1 MSIDLDAARTF
12 MTTHAR
18 VLDRHRFELVVGP
31 GEADGATGEQALA
44 ALSGYR
50 NPDGGYGWGLEPD
63 LRAVASQPA
72 GALHAFEAMEDAT
85 SAGAALSP
93 HASSLCDWLA
103 SVSLPDGGLPFAL
116 PVDDPTGCAPLWTD
130 ADTTTSSLHLT
141 SAVAAGAHRVA
152 RHDPAVAGHPWLAR
166 VTDHCLDRI
175 AATDRPQ
182 HVLELRYILWFLD
195 AVADVRPEAVGH
207 LERLAA
213 TIPPSGSAHV
223 EGGKPDEM
231 VRPLDFSPR
240 PDRPLRAQLAPSAVA
255 ADLERLAGEQH
266 EDGGWDVDWVSW
278 SPAAALEWRGW
289 ATVRAVT
296 ILVANGVT

>member
-18 VLDRHRFELVVGP
+18 LLDRHRFDLVVGR
-31 GEADGATGEQALA
+31 GDGDPQRALA
-44 ALSGYR
+44 ALSGHR

-63 LRAVASQPA
+63 LRAASSQPA
-72 GALHAFEAMEDAT
+72 GALHAFEAMEDAAPAV
-85 SAGAALSP
+85 SPDAGG
-93 HASSLCDWLA
+93 LCDWLA

-116 PVDDPTGCAPLWTD
+116 PVDDPTGCAPLWTE

-141 SAVAAGAHRVA
+141 SAVAAGAQRVA
-152 RHDPAVAGHPWLAR
+152 RHDPAVAAHPWLAR
-166 VTDHCLDRI
+166 ATDFCLDRI
-175 AATDRPQ
+175 AATERPA
-182 HVLELRYILWFLD
+182 HVLELRYVLWFLD
-195 AVADVRPEAVGH
+195 AVADDRPEAIGH

-213 TIPPSGSAHV
+213 AIPPSGSVHV

-240 PDRPLRAQLAPSAVA
+240 PDRPLRAQLAPDAVA
-255 ADLERLAGEQH
+255 ADLDRLAGEQQD
-266 EDGGWDVDWVSW
+266 DGGWDVDWVSW
-278 SPAAALEWRGW
+278 SAAAALEWRGW

-296 ILVANGVT
+296 ILVANTAQ